1 MVLHPRHHFQ
11 DDEYRRLVAAIDAAK
26 EEALKDANKSRKR
39 KRTDLTAKEKRR
51 VVANVLDN
59 DLSEEKC
66 LLFLGM

>member
-39 KRTDLTAKEKRR
+39 TDLTAKEKRR

-59 DLSEEKC
+59 DLSEENC
-66 LLFLGM
+66 VLFLGM